1 MVRNM
6 DLSPMNL
13 QVMIPKSTEVGQMQ
27 HKLNH
32 DGVVQQ
38 DIGALKLQQD
48 ADLKQKQV
56 RTRDKMEDGKV
67 KDEAKGQ
74 QGQGGQQPP
83 HHPAENEET
92 QAPMAV
98 DSVRGRIV
106 DIKL

>member
-1 MVRNM
+1 
-6 DLSPMNL
+6 MNL

-27 HKLNH
+27 HKLNQ

-38 DIGALKLQQD
+38 NIGALKLQQD

-67 KDEAKGQ
+67 KDEANQQ
-74 QGQGGQQPP
+74 QGQSGKQRQQSSS
-83 HHPAENEET
+83 ASEENEE
-92 QAPMAV
+92 PMAV
-98 DSVRGRIV
+98 DSVRGHII

>member
-1 MVRNM
+1 M

-48 ADLKQKQV
+48 ANLKQKQV

-74 QGQGGQQPP
+74 QGQGGQGGQQSQQ
-83 HHPAENEET
+83 HPAENEEA

-98 DSVRGRIV
+98 DSVRGRMI